1 MLAALLAGNGC
12 TDLTHLQPSTTR
24 LPCDGFLIPLVI
36 LWRKLVRT
44 NVKMLAAVAASAL
57 GLLGLT
63 ASPAMA
69 SVAAP
74 SCESGASAVRHQLR
88 RRLPDQGSS

>member
-1 MLAALLAGNGC
+1 
-12 TDLTHLQPSTTR
+12 
-24 LPCDGFLIPLVI
+24 
-36 LWRKLVRT
+36 VRT

-69 SVAAP
+69 SIAAP
-74 SCESGASAVRHQLR
+74 SCESGASAVHSGITPQ
-88 RRLPDQGSS
+88 PCFTGPQE

>member
-1 MLAALLAGNGC
+1 
-12 TDLTHLQPSTTR
+12 
-24 LPCDGFLIPLVI
+24 
-36 LWRKLVRT
+36 VRT

-74 SCESGASAVRHQLR
+74 SCESGASAVHSGITPQPCLTG
-88 RRLPDQGSS
+88 PQE